1 MFKGQ
6 KTLAALAVSLLFTA
20 PVYAADE
27 GSGEIHFK
35 GEVIEAPCEI
45 HQDDIDKEVELGQ
58 VTTSHINQSH
68 HSDAVAVDLR
78 LVNCD
83 LENSSNGLVARF
95 LKLQSPLIAQR
106 KPPAQIRFSTTP
118 ARVKPPASAYV

>member
-35 GEVIEAPCEI
+35 GEVIEAPCEYI
-45 HQDDIDKEVELGQ
+45 RMILIK
-58 VTTSHINQSH
+58 
-68 HSDAVAVDLR
+68 R
-78 LVNCD
+78 L
-83 LENSSNGLVARF
+83 NSVR
-95 LKLQSPLIAQR
+95 
-106 KPPAQIRFSTTP
+106 
-118 ARVKPPASAYV
+118 

>member
-35 GEVIEAPCEI
+35 V
-45 HQDDIDKEVELGQ
+45 KL
-58 VTTSHINQSH
+58 
-68 HSDAVAVDLR
+68 
-78 LVNCD
+78 
-83 LENSSNGLVARF
+83 
-95 LKLQSPLIAQR
+95 LKH
-106 KPPAQIRFSTTP
+106 
-118 ARVKPPASAYV
+118 RVKYIRMILIKRLNSVR

>member
-45 HQDDIDKEVELGQ
+45 HPEDIDKNIDRSFTCKRPELCTQ
-58 VTTSHINQSH
+58 VFPSFTERR
-68 HSDAVAVDLR
+68 A
-78 LVNCD
+78 
-83 LENSSNGLVARF
+83 
-95 LKLQSPLIAQR
+95 K
-106 KPPAQIRFSTTP
+106 
-118 ARVKPPASAYV
+118 

>member
-35 GEVIEAPCEI
+35 GEVIECNARRSYGEC
-45 HQDDIDKEVELGQ
+45 
-58 VTTSHINQSH
+58 N
-68 HSDAVAVDLR
+68 LR
-78 LVNCD
+78 A
-83 LENSSNGLVARF
+83 GL
-95 LKLQSPLIAQR
+95 
-106 KPPAQIRFSTTP
+106 
-118 ARVKPPASAYV
+118 

>member
-35 GEVIEAPCEI
+35 GRCE
-45 HQDDIDKEVELGQ
+45 Q
-58 VTTSHINQSH
+58 VP
-68 HSDAVAVDLR
+68 DMR
-78 LVNCD
+78 
-83 LENSSNGLVARF
+83 SSYSSGAHPRG
-95 LKLQSPLIAQR
+95 
-106 KPPAQIRFSTTP
+106 T
-118 ARVKPPASAYV
+118 

>member
-35 GEVIEAPCEI
+35 G
-45 HQDDIDKEVELGQ
+45 
-58 VTTSHINQSH
+58 
-68 HSDAVAVDLR
+68 R
-78 LVNCD
+78 L
-83 LENSSNGLVARF
+83 LKHLVKF
-95 LKLQSPLIAQR
+95 IQKILI
-106 KPPAQIRFSTTP
+106 KT
-118 ARVKPPASAYV
+118 

>member
-35 GEVIEAPCEI
+35 G
-45 HQDDIDKEVELGQ
+45 G
-58 VTTSHINQSH
+58 
-68 HSDAVAVDLR
+68 
-78 LVNCD
+78 
-83 LENSSNGLVARF
+83 G
-95 LKLQSPLIAQR
+95 
-106 KPPAQIRFSTTP
+106 
-118 ARVKPPASAYV
+118 Y

>member
-45 HQDDIDKEVELGQ
+45 HQDDIEATLI
-58 VTTSHINQSH
+58 SHIT
-68 HSDAVAVDLR
+68 AM
-78 LVNCD
+78 
-83 LENSSNGLVARF
+83 
-95 LKLQSPLIAQR
+95 PLL
-106 KPPAQIRFSTTP
+106 STC
-118 ARVKPPASAYV
+118 A